1 MAFKY
6 FNETAI
12 PYLETNLR
20 DLENANE
27 TERDKVLD
35 SLIKT
40 GVAYLTLE
48 KGAKEDGSADAYSIS
63 YDKWEAFDKMQGASI
78 MPNSV
83 DVWGTVLTVKE
94 NGHLDYVVALEWRE
108 IEHVKEL
115 IREGK
120 SKELRCFVIDHIYQ
134 RRLDPRERTKTSRGR
149 ER

>member
-48 KGAKEDGSADAYSIS
+48 KG
-63 YDKWEAFDKMQGASI
+63 
-78 MPNSV
+78 
-83 DVWGTVLTVKE
+83 
-94 NGHLDYVVALEWRE
+94 
-108 IEHVKEL
+108 
-115 IREGK
+115 GK
-120 SKELRCFVIDHIYQ
+120 GGWIGG
-134 RRLDPRERTKTSRGR
+134 RLQHQL
-149 ER
+149 